1 MSLSRFS
8 ASLCPVSCLK
18 HRHTLMHMHETLL
31 PEDIGLVNAIL
42 RRYVTLLQTLHQ
54 RLTTSQSDRGRI
66 SGLG

>member
-1 MSLSRFS
+1 MH
-8 ASLCPVSCLK
+8 ASV
-18 HRHTLMHMHETLL
+18 HETLL

-66 SGLG
+66 SG